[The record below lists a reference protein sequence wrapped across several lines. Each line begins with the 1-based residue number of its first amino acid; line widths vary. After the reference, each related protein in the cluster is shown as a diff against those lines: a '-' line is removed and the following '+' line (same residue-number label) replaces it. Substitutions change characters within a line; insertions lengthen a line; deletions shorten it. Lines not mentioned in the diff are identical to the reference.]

1 MKTTKRLATIIC
13 CFVML
18 CIVCNF
24 PCAAQERTL
33 EEVADSAFAFF
44 ANMSN
49 TPASSKN
56 ASQSQIR
63 SAVDIRPIT
72 RGNTTYLYS
81 VNLPNGGWLS
91 GCCWEMVP

>member
-1 MKTTKRLATIIC
+1 MKTTIRLAAKKC
-13 CFVML
+13 CAIVLCML
-18 CIVCNF
+18 CNLTCY
-24 PCAAQERTL
+24 AQVRSL
-33 EEVADSAFAFF
+33 EEVADSTIAFF

-81 VNLPNGGWLS
+81 VNLPNGGLLS
-91 GCCWEMVP
+91 GCHWEMVP